1 MSPSEPRSGLS
12 GGSAQSAPPHYMVL
26 FRKFARWR
34 RPGCPNGREPHPIT
48 ACLGCHG
55 GFVGR
60 ARPAARMRLRH
71 DAASPSTQPNA
82 DSHHRRRYTAT
93 GALTPRHRRPL
104 MASHFDPLSPSDS
117 PALQAQ
123 FPRMPHMLCPLHLSR
138 DPHAP
143 HIPPTPTIPV
153 SRALRMPRPLRP
165 SACPARS
172 ACLVC
177 STYPRVPRAPHALP
191 IPPIS
196 RTTHSSAE
204 KSPYL
209 LTFRPCGRKTA
220 LYVRPKAHCGEL

>member
-1 MSPSEPRSGLS
+1 M
-12 GGSAQSAPPHYMVL
+12 
-26 FRKFARWR
+26 
-34 RPGCPNGREPHPIT
+34 
-48 ACLGCHG
+48 
-55 GFVGR
+55 GR

-71 DAASPSTQPNA
+71 DAASPSTQLNA

-143 HIPPTPTIPV
+143 H
-153 SRALRMPRPLRP
+153 
-165 SACPARS
+165 
-172 ACLVC
+172 
-177 STYPRVPRAPHALP
+177 ALP

-196 RTTHSSAE
+196 RTTHSSVE

>member
-1 MSPSEPRSGLS
+1 
-12 GGSAQSAPPHYMVL
+12 MVL

-104 MASHFDPLSPSDS
+104 MASRFDPLAPSAS
-117 PALQAQ
+117 LALQAQ
-123 FPRMPHMLCPLHLSR
+123 FPRLPHMLCPLHL
-138 DPHAP
+138 
-143 HIPPTPTIPV
+143 PV
-153 SRALRMPRPLRP
+153 SRALRMPRLLHL

-172 ACLVC
+172 ACLAH
-177 STYPRVPRAPHALP
+177 STHLTHYAL
-191 IPPIS
+191 
-196 RTTHSSAE
+196 
-204 KSPYL
+204 
-209 LTFRPCGRKTA
+209 FGRKKPLFANFST
-220 LYVRPKAHCGEL
+220 LR

>member
-104 MASHFDPLSPSDS
+104 MASRSDS
-117 PALQAQ
+117 LAPSASLALRAQ
-123 FPRMPHMLCPLHLSR
+123 F
-138 DPHAP
+138 
-143 HIPPTPTIPV
+143 
-153 SRALRMPRPLRP
+153 LRMPLCFARSICP
-165 SACPARS
+165 CPARS
-172 ACLVC
+172 ACPVC
-177 STYPRVPRAPHALP
+177 STYPRVPRAPHASSAPSIRVSCALHMPRPPIHPRVPRAPHALP

-196 RTTHSSAE
+196 RTTNSSVE

-209 LTFRPCGRKTA
+209 LTFRPCGRETA
-220 LYVRPKAHCGEL
+220 LYVRPKAHRGEL

>member
-34 RPGCPNGREPHPIT
+34 CPGCPNGREPHPIT

-60 ARPAARMRLRH
+60 ARSAARMRLRH
-71 DAASPSTQPNA
+71 DAASPSTQPDA

-104 MASHFDPLSPSDS
+104 MTSRFDPLAPSAS
-117 PALQAQ
+117 LALQAQ
-123 FPRMPHMLCPLHLSR
+123 FPRMPHMLCLFHLPR
-138 DPHAP
+138 VPRAPHASSA
-143 HIPPTPTIPV
+143 PPIRV
-153 SRALRMPRPLRP
+153 SRTLRMPRPLHP

-172 ACLVC
+172 ACLAH
-177 STYPRVPRAPHALP
+177 STHLTHYAL
-191 IPPIS
+191 
-196 RTTHSSAE
+196 
-204 KSPYL
+204 
-209 LTFRPCGRKTA
+209 FGRKKPLFANFST
-220 LYVRPKAHCGEL
+220 LR

>member
-104 MASHFDPLSPSDS
+104 MASHFDPL
-117 PALQAQ
+117 
-123 FPRMPHMLCPLHLSR
+123 
-138 DPHAP
+138 
-143 HIPPTPTIPV
+143 
-153 SRALRMPRPLRP
+153 
-165 SACPARS
+165 
-172 ACLVC
+172 
-177 STYPRVPRAPHALP
+177 APHALP

-196 RTTHSSAE
+196 RTTHSSVE

-220 LYVRPKAHCGEL
+220 LYARPKAHCGELRRLSIKGEQVF